1 MRPSILVVAC
11 CLLVPTIAM
20 STVGQGP
27 PEPPE
32 GPPSGDAGPIFG
44 PLDGLLG
51 DTVPPAVG
59 TVYDAIGQNITRED
73 VRLYLD
79 LNITKAEIN
88 ALGLILG
95 SGKAE
100 VQAAVRLRVEMRV
113 ISTDRIRAA
122 LEGENAYNVSAE
134 NATFLSE
141 VYLPAEVFRASL
153 AAEVIAAFQE
163 DQERAI
169 ADYLAQAVPEL
180 EVLGLKL
187 AWKNTQPHQ
196 ALTDFSLTEP
206 PIVLEANAILQY
218 LRVESIPSL
227 LAAYAGTA
235 GVPEDPEAAYAKRL
249 KEEHGDPLRARDFFS
264 AAAYTQLLN
273 LSMQPG
279 WSLGVHLSVP
289 RGFSFEYANE
299 AVERHGDR
307 AISFQVDALEANDR
321 QQEVLLTSI
330 THRRAVA
337 LALFTALWGVG
348 LAVAF
353 PLRFLYVRYRLPR
366 VAHPAPPEESS

>member
-1 MRPSILVVAC
+1 MRPHVLVIA
-11 CLLVPTIAM
+11 CLLAPSVAL
-20 STVGQGP
+20 SALGQAP
-27 PEPPE
+27 PDPPE
-32 GPPSGDAGPIFG
+32 GPPDGDAGPIVG

-51 DTVPPAVG
+51 TVVPPAMG
-59 TVYDAIGQNITRED
+59 TVYRALGQNITRED
-73 VRLYLD
+73 VRIHLD
-79 LNITKAEIN
+79 LNITKAEVN

-100 VQAAVRLRVEMRV
+100 VQAAVTLRVEMRV

-141 VYLPAEVFRASL
+141 VYLPADVFRATL
-153 AAEVIAAFQE
+153 AAEVIAAFQA

-169 ADYLAQAVPEL
+169 ADYLARVVPEL
-180 EVLGLKL
+180 EVLGLDL
-187 AWKNTQPHQ
+187 AWENTQPQ
-196 ALTDFSLTEP
+196 AALTDFDLTEP
-206 PIVLEANAILQY
+206 PIVLEVSAILQY
-218 LRVESIPSL
+218 LRIESIPSL

-235 GVPEDPEAAYAKRL
+235 RMPEDPDDAYAKRL
-249 KEEHGDPLRARDFFS
+249 KEENGDPLRARDFFS

-279 WSLGVHLSVP
+279 WSLDVSLSVP

-307 AISFQVDALEANDR
+307 AISFQVDALDANSS

-337 LALFTALWGVG
+337 LALFTTLWAVG
-348 LAVAF
+348 LAVAI
-353 PLRFLYVRYRLPR
+353 PLRFLYVRYRIPQWG
-366 VAHPAPPEESS
+366 AEPSADESG